1 MPAATAKSGKSAA
14 STATATRTRKKSTA
28 KTTRK
33 TTTRK
38 APAKQPFTVALVGE
52 TPAPSI
58 PVTEPGQF
66 GRVNILDITPNE
78 ERGTYPGRVE
88 LGEPFTMTA
97 QVFIEGRTKVGA
109 TAVVRNHRGKE
120 MARVPMTCTNP
131 GLDRWQ
137 VTLACGERSNV
148 KPWDPEFAAVKRQL
162 GEWTVTIE
170 GWEDTYA
177 SWLRD
182 ARIKVDVHDD
192 VENALDSGA
201 ELLARWAATADAKL
215 NATER
220 KTLQAA
226 AKAETRPSA

>member
-97 QVFIEGRTKVGA
+97 QVFIEGFF
-109 TAVVRNHRGKE
+109 
-120 MARVPMTCTNP
+120 CI
-131 GLDRWQ
+131 
-137 VTLACGERSNV
+137 CG
-148 KPWDPEFAAVKRQL
+148 
-162 GEWTVTIE
+162 
-170 GWEDTYA
+170 
-177 SWLRD
+177 
-182 ARIKVDVHDD
+182 
-192 VENALDSGA
+192 
-201 ELLARWAATADAKL
+201 
-215 NATER
+215 
-220 KTLQAA
+220 
-226 AKAETRPSA
+226 